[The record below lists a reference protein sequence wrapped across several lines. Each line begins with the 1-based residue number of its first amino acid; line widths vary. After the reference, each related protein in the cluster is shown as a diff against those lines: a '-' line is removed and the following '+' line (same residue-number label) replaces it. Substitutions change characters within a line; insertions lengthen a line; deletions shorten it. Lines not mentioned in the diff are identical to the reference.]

1 MLGCRRSRQNT
12 IQLLAWAPRS
22 CAFANTGFNNRV
34 NVTSCEGTNWYFNE
48 HNTWG
53 FAKEGD
59 VVDKDDTCDHL
70 DSGSNNLRLCWWTEG
85 TGFRCGSYK
94 YDYRS
99 ESDYERVIFQTGKK

>member
-1 MLGCRRSRQNT
+1 MLGCRRKSRQNT

-48 HNTWG
+48 NKSWG

-59 VVDKDDTCDHL
+59 VVYKADCDTL
-70 DSGSNNLRLCWWTEG
+70 ALTGNNLRLCWHTPG
-85 TGFRCGSYK
+85 TGFRCGS
-94 YDYRS
+94 DS
-99 ESDYERVIFQTGKK
+99 AISTHDYERVIFQTGKK